1 MITRV
6 GRYRV
11 TSLLGVGGLGPLYK
25 ARDEQVGRTVALR
38 VVDPA
43 IPADPVLRQAV
54 IDAAERVA
62 ALNDPSLAMLFD
74 ALSEDDADALAFEYV
89 DGKPTQPRSEGGVPD
104 LHYALDIVSAVARA
118 LAHAHALEITHGDVR
133 PHNILVSARGR
144 PKLVETGFTAFSRGG
159 AARRALAR
167 HPDRVPAE
175 AFAVAPYVSPE
186 EAVGQ
191 SPSPAGDVFSLGV
204 VFFELLTGTLPFV
217 TSSVTDL
224 LIRAASEDP
233 PSPRSRN
240 PSVSPSLDALV
251 LGCLAR
257 SPRSRLTAQ
266 VVATRAAALLGA
278 LREA

>member
-11 TSLLGVGGLGPLYK
+11 TSLLGVGGLGSLYK

-54 IDAAERVA
+54 IDAAAGAA
-62 ALNDPSLAMLFD
+62 ALNDPALAMLFD
-74 ALSEDDADALAFEYV
+74 TLSEDGADALAFEYV
-89 DGKPTQPRSEGGVPD
+89 DGTPARPRAEGGVSSM
-104 LHYALDIVSAVARA
+104 LYALDIVSAIARG
-118 LAHAHALEITHGDVR
+118 LAHAHACGVTHGDVR

-144 PKLVETGFTAFSRGG
+144 PKLVETGFAAFSRGG
-159 AARRALAR
+159 AARRALAQ

-175 AFAVAPYVSPE
+175 ALAVAPYVSPE

-191 SPSPAGDVFSLGV
+191 APSPAGDVFSLGV
-204 VFFELLTGTLPFV
+204 VFYELLTGAVPFE
-217 TSSVTDL
+217 
-224 LIRAASEDP
+224 AAHPADVLVRLARDEP
-233 PSPRSRN
+233 LGPRRHN
-240 PSVSPSLDALV
+240 AAVSPALDALV
-251 LGCLAR
+251 LGCLDR

-266 VVATRAAALLGA
+266 VVASRAAALLAA
-278 LREA
+278 LRDA

>member
-11 TSLLGVGGLGPLYK
+11 TSLLGAGGLGSLYK

-89 DGKPTQPRSEGGVPD
+89 DGTPVRPRAEGGVPD
-104 LHYALDIVSAVARA
+104 VLYALDIVAAVARA
-118 LAHAHALEITHGDVR
+118 LAHAHAREITHGDVR

-159 AARRALAR
+159 ATRRAIAR
-167 HPDRVPAE
+167 HPDRAPAE
-175 AFAVAPYVSPE
+175 ALTVAPYVPPE

-191 SPSPAGDVFSLGV
+191 APSPAGDVYSLGV
-204 VFFELLTGTLPFV
+204 TFYQLLTGALPFEAA
-217 TSSVTDL
+217 SVKDL
-224 LIRAASEDP
+224 LVRAACEDP
-233 PSPRSRN
+233 PAPRTRN
-240 PSVSPSLDALV
+240 PAVSPSLDALV

-257 SPRSRLTAQ
+257 SPRSRLSAH
-266 VVATRAAALLGA
+266 VVATRAAALLGT
-278 LREA
+278 LQDG